1 MLIALIAH
9 DKPGALALRMENRQA
24 HLAYIESTGVVA
36 QAGPLLDAQGQMAG
50 SLVVLDVP
58 DMAAAQSWAANDP
71 YAQAGL
77 FADVQL
83 HAWKR
88 VIG

>member
-24 HLAYIESTGVVA
+24 HLAYIEATSVVA